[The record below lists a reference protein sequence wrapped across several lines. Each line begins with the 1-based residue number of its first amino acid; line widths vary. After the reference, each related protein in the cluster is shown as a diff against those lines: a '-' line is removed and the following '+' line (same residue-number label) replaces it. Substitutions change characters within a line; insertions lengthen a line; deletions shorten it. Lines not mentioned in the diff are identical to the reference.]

1 MYVPDDGDPKG
12 TQAARSHPARPIE
25 RTSYPGDNTMKI
37 TLLAT
42 VLALTFAAA
51 PAFAGEGNGDP
62 FPNEIGNLVTAQ
74 ASPPA
79 LVASVGT
86 AAQANVAAT
95 PSVEADATP
104 VRTAVA
110 TQPAG
115 HRVTAHPHR
124 HVAHP
129 PTASAAPQHQG

>member
-1 MYVPDDGDPKG
+1 
-12 TQAARSHPARPIE
+12 
-25 RTSYPGDNTMKI
+25 MKI

-42 VLALTFAAA
+42 VLALTFAAV

-74 ASPPA
+74 VSSPVS
-79 LVASVGT
+79 VASVGT
-86 AAQANVAAT
+86 ASQANVAAT

-104 VRTAVA
+104 VRTSAV

-115 HRVTAHPHR
+115 HRAAAHPHR

-129 PTASAAPQHQG
+129 ATASAVLQHQG